1 MFKTKRQ
8 KTMSA
13 IVCGVYIYLL
23 IWLIL
28 FKFNIN
34 FADLDHMKNINLIPF
49 QESLIVNGRIDLK
62 EIIYNILVFVP
73 LGVYV
78 SMFKSNWPFG
88 KKIIPALCLSIIFEM
103 TQYILAIGASDITDI
118 IGNTLGGIA
127 GIACYILLEK
137 IFKNKCITIINTLG
151 LAVEILAVV
160 MLAVL
165 LLANM

>member
-8 KTMSA
+8 KAMSA
-13 IVCGVYIYLL
+13 IVCGLYIFLL

-34 FADLDHMKNINLIPF
+34 FADLDHMRNINLIPF

-88 KKIIPALCLSIIFEM
+88 KKNNTCFMPGYYFGND
-103 TQYILAIGASDITDI
+103 AIYS
-118 IGNTLGGIA
+118 GNRS
-127 GIACYILLEK
+127 K
-137 IFKNKCITIINTLG
+137 
-151 LAVEILAVV
+151 
-160 MLAVL
+160 
-165 LLANM
+165 